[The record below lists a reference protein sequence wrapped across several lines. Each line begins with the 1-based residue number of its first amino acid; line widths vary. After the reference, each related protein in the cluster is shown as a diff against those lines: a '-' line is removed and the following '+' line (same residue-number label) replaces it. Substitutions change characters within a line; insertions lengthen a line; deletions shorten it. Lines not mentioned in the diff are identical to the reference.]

1 MDLIRLAVAGLPA
14 GGMYALAALGIVV
27 IYRATGTLNLAQGAV
42 ATTSAF
48 VFNWAWVDHGVPLGV
63 AIALAVALSAVFGL
77 ALERL
82 MRLIG
87 PGNVL
92 AQVIATLGVQG
103 LLLYGCERAFG
114 VDAKI
119 VPSYLPSG
127 TVTVGGVSLSYE
139 QLTVVAI
146 AAALAAGLALFLT
159 RTEVGTAIRAVSQN
173 RLGGQLSGLPVA
185 RLQALSWMGGSVLA
199 GLAGV
204 LLAPLLFVDT
214 GRLSLFFLVKPF
226 AAAVVGGLASLPVA
240 FGAGVAIGMTE
251 GMLAKYTFLPG
262 LPETV
267 PFVMI
272 LLALVLR
279 RNFRLAHAASALSAG
294 PSRRPGSGRVWPGAL
309 VFFGLVLV
317 VPGLDPAQTLTFRLG
332 VAAALLAA
340 SVVVLTGWVGQI
352 SLAQGAFFGIG
363 AFMAATLANRAELPF
378 PVVVV
383 LAPLCV
389 VPVAVVVGL
398 PALRFRGLLLAV
410 VTLAFGALCSA
421 SLFRWRTF
429 TGGEAGLDGSTFP
442 APEIL
447 GYDLSVGHRYTYLM
461 LAVAGLVFLAI
472 RNLARY
478 RAGGPLFGVRES
490 EEGAAALG
498 VRVTGTKLLAFGLS
512 GAIAGLGGSLMG
524 YSLGFVSGELFTPVL
539 SVTIFAVVVVAGLES
554 LWGAALAGVI
564 YAVPSGSSVQLL
576 SSALVIVTLVVLP
589 GGLVDL
595 PRRAGAL
602 VGSRRPR
609 PRQAGAVLAE
619 ATR

>member
-1 MDLIRLAVAGLPA
+1 MDLLRLAIAGLPA

-27 IYRATGTLNLAQGAV
+27 IYRATGTLNLAQGAI
-42 ATTSAF
+42 ATSSAF
-48 VFNWAWVDHGVPLGV
+48 VFNWAWVEHDVPLG
-63 AIALAVALSAVFGL
+63 LAVALAVGLSAVLGL
-77 ALERL
+77 ALDRL
-82 MRLIG
+82 MRLVG

-103 LLLYGCERAFG
+103 LILYACARAFG
-114 VDAKI
+114 LDAKI

-127 TVTVGGVSLSYE
+127 TVTFAGVSLSYE
-139 QLTVVAI
+139 QLIVVAI
-146 AAALAAGLALFLT
+146 AAALAAALGLFLT

-173 RLGGQLSGLPVA
+173 RLAGQLSGLHVA

-226 AAAVVGGLASLPVA
+226 AAAVVGGLASLPLA
-240 FGAGVAIGMTE
+240 FGAGLGIGMAE

-267 PFVMI
+267 PFLMI
-272 LLALVLR
+272 LAALILR
-279 RNFRLAHAASALSAG
+279 RNFRLTHAASALSAA
-294 PSRRPGSGRVWPGAL
+294 PSRRPGSGHLWPGVL
-309 VFFGLVLV
+309 VFVGLVAV
-317 VPGLDPAQTLTFRLG
+317 VPSLDAAQTITFRLG
-332 VAAALLAA
+332 VAASLLAL

-363 AFMAATLANRAELPF
+363 SFMAATLANRADLPF
-378 PVVVV
+378 PVVIL

-421 SLFRWRTF
+421 SLFKWRTF

-442 APEIL
+442 APQIL

-461 LAVAGLVFLAI
+461 LAVAGLVFLGI

-524 YSLGFVSGELFTPVL
+524 YSLGFVSGDLFTPVL
-539 SVTIFAVVVVAGLES
+539 SITIFAVIVVAGLES

-576 SSALVIVTLVVLP
+576 SSVLVIVTLVLLP
-589 GGLVDL
+589 GGLVEL
-595 PRRAGAL
+595 PRRAEAL
-602 VGSRRPR
+602 LSSRRP
-609 PRQAGAVLAE
+609 QAQKAHGVLAE
-619 ATR
+619 AAR